1 MMHIRVQDQT
11 LFVESLHFTA
21 RIEGGLLVSLV
32 DRETGAEF
40 CRPAASAFP
49 LDLVYMNRE
58 SVGAEPGWSLADG
71 PAEGTQPPTR
81 NVTVRSLS
89 PGVARVIYAGN
100 NTDRELFVRLDHET
114 GFDHRVVNALRQL
127 ILGERTREGCLRGNL
142 PERLPTASKAGK
154 SQA

>member
-114 GFDHRVVNALRQL
+114 GDLCVRPSGQTARRGLMAVASRLMCPA
-127 ILGERTREGCLRGNL
+127 ILS
-142 PERLPTASKAGK
+142 A
-154 SQA
+154 